1 MSDSVHHGFMNGLKD
16 EEKEGNSGNAEDIVK
31 TMKKQ

>member
-1 MSDSVHHGFMNGLKD
+1 LSNAVLIGFMNGLKD